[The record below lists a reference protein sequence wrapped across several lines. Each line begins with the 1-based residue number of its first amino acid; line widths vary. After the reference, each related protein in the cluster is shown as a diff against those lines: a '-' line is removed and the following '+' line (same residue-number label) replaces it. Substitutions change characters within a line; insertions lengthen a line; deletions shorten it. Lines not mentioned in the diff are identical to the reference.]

1 MVIFGI
7 HRVTHMYFI
16 WNSPY
21 GSSYLKFLDF
31 LCQLLL
37 WIVMPSSALG
47 EGELCLEHESEFVV
61 S

>member
-1 MVIFGI
+1 MTHNLCILFGI
-7 HRVTHMYFI
+7 HPMAHL
-16 WNSPY
+16 
-21 GSSYLKFLDF
+21 YLKFLDF

-61 S
+61 A